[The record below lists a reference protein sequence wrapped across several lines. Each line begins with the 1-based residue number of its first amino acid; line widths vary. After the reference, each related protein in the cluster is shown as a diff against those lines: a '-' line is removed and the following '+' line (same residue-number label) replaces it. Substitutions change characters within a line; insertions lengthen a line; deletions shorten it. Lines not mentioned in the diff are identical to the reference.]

1 MVFFVKIVKK
11 GNLCLSQDIKMQV
24 LIVIPARGGSK
35 GIPRKNLRLLGGKP
49 LIYYTIKNA
58 LQISTVPV
66 DVFVSSDD
74 DEILSVSKKIGAE
87 CFKRADVLAG
97 DDVTLDSV
105 IFDVYDNVK
114 KQRSKDYD
122 LIITLQPTSPLLEVS
137 SIEKSIQF
145 MLDNPQVDTLISCKE
160 DTHLSWSKVDG
171 AFQPNYEERLNRQ
184 YLKPEY
190 RETGGILITR
200 NHIITPTGR
209 IGKKVHLFEL
219 SNKETIDIDTYEDW
233 SVCEFYLNRKKI
245 LFVITGYQ
253 EVGLGHVYNS
263 TLIAS
268 DIMEHE
274 LEFLVDHKSQLAF
287 DKIASLNFK
296 VSIQQSDNIVDDI
309 KAINP
314 DVVISDI
321 LDTSEEYVV
330 ALQKAGIKTI
340 NFEDLGKGAAQ
351 ADLVFNAI
359 YPEVEKKENHFFGP
373 DYFCIRDEFI
383 LSEQHAIKPNVQ
395 RVLLS
400 FGGVDPANN
409 TKRVLDTILP
419 RCEALGIQIDIV
431 TGFGYKRFNEI
442 EQYTSDVVSLHRDV
456 KNISDFMLAADLA
469 FTSGGRTTYELALI
483 GVPTIV
489 ICQNKRELT
498 HFFANK
504 SNGFSNLGLY
514 SDVSDQEILET
525 FNALLNYEERL
536 NRRGLMEKNKIR
548 EGRQNVVKKIKDFIN
563 N

>member
-1 MVFFVKIVKK
+1 
-11 GNLCLSQDIKMQV
+11 MQV

-58 LQISTVPV
+58 LQISNVEA
-66 DVFVSSDD
+66 DVYVSSDD
-74 DEILSVSKKIGAE
+74 DEILSVANKIGAK
-87 CFKRADVLAG
+87 CFKRSDVLAG

-105 IFDVYDNVK
+105 IFDVYDTIK
-114 KQRSKDYD
+114 KKESKDYD
-122 LIITLQPTSPLLEVS
+122 LIITLQPTSPLLETS
-137 SIEKSIQF
+137 SIESAIDF
-145 MLDNPQVDTLISCKE
+145 MINDDSFDTLISCKE
-160 DTHLSWSKVDG
+160 DTHLSWSKVEG
-171 AFQPNYEERLNRQ
+171 KFQPNYEERLNRQ

-200 NHIITPTGR
+200 NTIITREGR
-209 IGKKVHLFEL
+209 IGKTVHLFEL
-219 SNKETIDIDTYEDW
+219 TNRETIDIDTYEDW

-253 EVGLGHVYNS
+253 EVGLGHVYNA

-274 LEFLVDHKSQLAF
+274 LSFLVDDKSQMAY
-287 DKIASLNFK
+287 DKISSLNFK
-296 VSIQQSDNIVDDI
+296 VDIQKSANIVDDI
-309 KAINP
+309 LEQKP

-321 LDTSEEYVV
+321 LDTSAEYVI
-330 ALQKAGIKTI
+330 ALKNAGIKTI
-340 NFEDLGKGAAQ
+340 NFEDLGGGAAN

-359 YPEVEKKENHFFGP
+359 YPEIEKKENHFFGP

-383 LSEQHAIKPNVQ
+383 LSEQNIIKENVE

-409 TKRVLDTILP
+409 TKRVLDIILP
-419 RCEALGIQIDIV
+419 ICKEKGIAIDIV
-431 TGFGYKRFNEI
+431 TGFGYKKYDEI
-442 EQYTSDVVSLHRDV
+442 EAYTSDLVKIYRDV
-456 KNISDFMLAADLA
+456 KNISDFMLNADIA

-489 ICQNKRELT
+489 ICQNERELT
-498 HFFANK
+498 HLFANK

-514 SDVSDQEILET
+514 SNTNET
-525 FNALLNYEERL
+525 LIISAFNELLDYEERL
-536 NRRGLMEKNKIR
+536 KRRILMKKNKIS
-548 EGRQNVVKKIKDFIN
+548 EGRRNVVNKIKEFIN
-563 N
+563 K